1 MFFVMLEAG
10 TLPALQDKALVSVS
24 GFQAGC
30 LFLMAD
36 GCSAGKVSL
45 SGATFLGP
53 STMGTD
59 VYTRGPHIPK
69 RL

>member
-1 MFFVMLEAG
+1 MLGAG
-10 TLPALQDKALVSVS
+10 TLPEKTELC
-24 GFQAGC
+24 FQAGC
-30 LFLMAD
+30 LFLMAG

-53 STMGTD
+53 STMGAD

-69 RL
+69 RLLTL